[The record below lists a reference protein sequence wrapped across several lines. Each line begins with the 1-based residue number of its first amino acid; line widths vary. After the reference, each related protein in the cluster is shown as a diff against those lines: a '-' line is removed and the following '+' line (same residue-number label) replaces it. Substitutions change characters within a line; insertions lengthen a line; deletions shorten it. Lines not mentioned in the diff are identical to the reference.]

1 MNLKEARILQAR
13 LKKEL
18 AELRSQREEVSVVE
32 MLPTEDFHD
41 YINDTPEDLCEK
53 IDATIDKL
61 IAVEDCIRKA
71 NTQQLDIPE
80 YPEIHSIGELV
91 ARVIQLRQEAKYYRS
106 MAAKPKR
113 EKASSGFRS
122 VSDGTV
128 MVTTIAHDLAVEKSR
143 QLTLACEK
151 MSLLIEKLDM
161 ETEVDCQVE

>member
-18 AELRSQREEVSVVE
+18 AELRSQRDSASVVE
-32 MLPTEDFHD
+32 MMPTEDFHD
-41 YINDTPEDLCEK
+41 YINETPEDLCEK
-53 IDATIDKL
+53 IDSVIDKL

-71 NTQQLDIPE
+71 NTKQLNISE
-80 YPEIHSIGELV
+80 YPEIQSIGELV
-91 ARVIQLRQEAKYYRS
+91 ARLIQLRQEAKYYRS

-128 MVTTIAHDLAVEKSR
+128 MVTTIAHDLAVERSQ
-143 QLTLACEK
+143 QLTMECEK
-151 MSLLIEKLDM
+151 MSLLIEKIDM
-161 ETEVDCQVE
+161 ETEVDCQIG

>member
-18 AELRSQREEVSVVE
+18 AELRSQRDSVSVVE
-32 MLPTEDFHD
+32 MMPTEDFHD
-41 YINDTPEDLCEK
+41 YINETPEDLCEK
-53 IDATIDKL
+53 IDSVIDKL

-71 NTQQLDIPE
+71 NTKQLNISE
-80 YPEIHSIGELV
+80 YPEIQSIGELV
-91 ARVIQLRQEAKYYRS
+91 ARLIQLRQEAKYYRS

-128 MVTTIAHDLAVEKSR
+128 MVTTIAHDLAVERSQ
-143 QLTLACEK
+143 QLTMECEK
-151 MSLLIEKLDM
+151 MSLLIEKIDM
-161 ETEVDCQVE
+161 ETEVDCQIG

>member
-18 AELRSQREEVSVVE
+18 AELRSQRDDVSIVE
-32 MLPTEDFHD
+32 MLPSEDFHD
-41 YINDTPEDLCEK
+41 YINDTPESLSER
-53 IDATIDKL
+53 IDDVIDKL

-71 NTQQLDIPE
+71 NTRHMDIPD

-113 EKASSGFRS
+113 EKSSSGYRGT
-122 VSDGTV
+122 SDNTV
-128 MVTTIAHDLAVEKSR
+128 MVTTISHELAVEKS
-143 QLTLACEK
+143 QKLTLECEK
-151 MSLLIEKLDM
+151 MSLLIEKIDM
-161 ETEVDCQVE
+161 ETEVDCDIR